1 MKLRLLST
9 LFATAMLGG
18 CATYDYSAGSAPGGY
33 YTGRPSVEYIGPY
46 SGGYGYGGGYGGL
59 SYGYGGYGGY
69 GYGYLRKRKKGSR
82 YYYNSEDYYV
92 NDIDDADDVKK

>member
-1 MKLRLLST
+1 MHNIYLVLNDIDVKKN
-9 LFATAMLGG
+9 
-18 CATYDYSAGSAPGGY
+18 
-33 YTGRPSVEYIGPY
+33 
-46 SGGYGYGGGYGGL
+46 GGYGYGYGN
-59 SYGYGGYGGY
+59 YGYGGY